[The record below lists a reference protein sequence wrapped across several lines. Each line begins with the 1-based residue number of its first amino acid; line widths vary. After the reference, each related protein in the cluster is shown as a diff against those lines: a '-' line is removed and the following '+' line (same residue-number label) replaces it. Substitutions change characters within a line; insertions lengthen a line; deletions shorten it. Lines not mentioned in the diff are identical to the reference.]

1 MGLKAFQHQRIELLS
16 GKEVISNPT
25 FVAMIRAIVL
35 ALISVGTLAEE
46 GPLLQPRRAQ
56 TAAAGLPTC
65 LCLTKLPLEEKSCTY
80 DFAPEGLCF
89 QVVGLA
95 QNFTLVP
102 ASFGESCAIHYDP
115 HQACSDLTKYPPEVK
130 PISEQADWCMRKWC
144 YVDPCNCDAS
154 DASKSD
160 YFPGELTYTYG
171 TCGDKN
177 TYTATESATNT
188 VGNAECTT
196 AAEPASDANSVKMG
210 LGLLLAG
217 MGALA

>member
-1 MGLKAFQHQRIELLS
+1 MGGA
-16 GKEVISNPT
+16 
-25 FVAMIRAIVL
+25 
-35 ALISVGTLAEE
+35 
-46 GPLLQPRRAQ
+46 LLQPRRAQ

-130 PISEQADWCMRKWC
+130 TISEQA
-144 YVDPCNCDAS
+144 
-154 DASKSD
+154 
-160 YFPGELTYTYG
+160 
-171 TCGDKN
+171 
-177 TYTATESATNT
+177 ATRTRTLPQRAQSTLW
-188 VGNAECTT
+188 GMLNAQQQQSL
-196 AAEPASDANSVKMG
+196 PAMPILSRW
-210 LGLLLAG
+210 
-217 MGALA
+217 ALACSLLGWVPSHEL

>member
-1 MGLKAFQHQRIELLS
+1 
-16 GKEVISNPT
+16 
-25 FVAMIRAIVL
+25 MIRAIVL
-35 ALISVGTLAEE
+35 ELISVGTLAEE

-130 PISEQADWCMRKWC
+130 PISQQAR
-144 YVDPCNCDAS
+144 YRSIAR
-154 DASKSD
+154 SKNQSVFD
-160 YFPGELTYTYG
+160 R
-171 TCGDKN
+171 
-177 TYTATESATNT
+177 SIHQ
-188 VGNAECTT
+188 
-196 AAEPASDANSVKMG
+196 ANNRLIIGSIVR
-210 LGLLLAG
+210 
-217 MGALA
+217 ALH

>member
-1 MGLKAFQHQRIELLS
+1 M

-35 ALISVGTLAEE
+35 ALISMGTLAEE
-46 GPLLQPRRAQ
+46 GPLLQPRRAP
-56 TAAAGLPTC
+56 TAAAGFPTC

-130 PISEQADWCMRKWC
+130 PISLQADYCMRKWC

-160 YFPGELTYTYG
+160 SSLASLRTPMAHA
-171 TCGDKN
+171 
-177 TYTATESATNT
+177 ATRTRTPPQRAQPTLW
-188 VGNAECTT
+188 GMLNAQQQQSL
-196 AAEPASDANSVKMG
+196 PAMPILSRW
-210 LGLLLAG
+210 
-217 MGALA
+217 ALACCLLGWVPSHEL